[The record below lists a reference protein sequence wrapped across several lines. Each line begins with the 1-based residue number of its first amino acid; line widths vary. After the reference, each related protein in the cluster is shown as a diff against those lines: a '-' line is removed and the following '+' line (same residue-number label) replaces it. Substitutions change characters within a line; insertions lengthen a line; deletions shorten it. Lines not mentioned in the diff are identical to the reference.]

1 MAEIQSRVLARA
13 VATATRDALARRE
26 SIALL
31 HGSEP
36 AEVMKSKRAVGM
48 DAGLLAVSVEVGKI
62 RQLQDGKWYVHCKHC
77 AQETTLQARNEE
89 EAYGMLNER
98 KWRLSMP
105 RKKYEK
111 RNWSCP
117 SCAELWPKDTTPTA
131 TDAAGSAGQLA
142 AHAAATSSDALYI
155 EVEQLKAEVD
165 RTYADAKQ
173 TMKARLGPTIV
184 VGLTITE
191 DEAKEM
197 HAIAEET
204 GRCGQSLVDL
214 SVDIGG
220 HCNPWSPTSIA
231 DSMEKDGNR
240 LVTLASRLLQLWEPL
255 RQVAATALAATALG
269 QLIGAAG
276 CCQSPAPPAQLI
288 TSWESIRLRVHIE
301 CHGIT
306 VR

>member
-31 HGSEP
+31 HGSEA
-36 AEVMKSKRAVGM
+36 AEVMKSKRAGGM

-105 RKKYEK
+105 GKKYEK

-155 EVEQLKAEVD
+155 EVEQLKAEVEQLKAEVEKWKELVHGHVQHKAAHVAEI
-165 RTYADAKQ
+165 RTLRQ
-173 TMKARLGPTIV
+173 
-184 VGLTITE
+184 E
-191 DEAKEM
+191 
-197 HAIAEET
+197 
-204 GRCGQSLVDL
+204 
-214 SVDIGG
+214 
-220 HCNPWSPTSIA
+220 IA
-231 DSMEKDGNR
+231 DLRAEFTAAQHPP
-240 LVTLASRLLQLWEPL
+240 LV
-255 RQVAATALAATALG
+255 
-269 QLIGAAG
+269 
-276 CCQSPAPPAQLI
+276 SPPPG
-288 TSWESIRLRVHIE
+288 IE
-301 CHGIT
+301 
-306 VR
+306 